1 MPIKYSRNFDSL
13 VSNIFSLNSQRN
25 TGMSNSQVA
34 LVVKNLPPRA
44 VDLRSHRVRYWN
56 NSMDSQLVLVVK
68 KKKSACQRRRTWKTP
83 VWDLG
88 QEDRL
93 EGEMIPH
100 SRILAGRILWIEMPG
115 GSSDRGGLKVV
126 RHNWASEYNRLNE
139 CNLGKFIFRFSKVWL
154 NAHQKTTLLQP
165 NQKPSSLFSL

>member
-1 MPIKYSRNFDSL
+1 
-13 VSNIFSLNSQRN
+13 
-25 TGMSNSQVA
+25 MSNSQVA

-68 KKKSACQRRRTWKTP
+68 KKICLPT
-83 VWDLG
+83 
-88 QEDRL
+88 QENMKDSSLRPGSGRSPG
-93 EGEMIPH
+93 GEMIPH

-165 NQKPSSLFSL
+165 NQEPSSLFSL